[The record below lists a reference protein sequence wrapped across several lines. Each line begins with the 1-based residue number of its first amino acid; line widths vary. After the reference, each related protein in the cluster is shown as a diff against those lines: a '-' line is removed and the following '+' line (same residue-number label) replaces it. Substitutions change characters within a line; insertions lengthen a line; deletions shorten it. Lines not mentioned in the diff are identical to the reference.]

1 MFMSSTK
8 LYRRLCRLH
17 IRWLW
22 PALLMLPLGAWAGP
36 NDAAD
41 YVGSESC
48 RGCHEA
54 AYSAWQGSHHDLAMQ
69 PANADTVLGDFDDV
83 LFEYRGV
90 TTRFYRRDDRYLV
103 ETQGADGAQT
113 EYEVAYTFGVT
124 PLQQY
129 LIGFPDGRYQA
140 LTVAWDTR
148 PQEQGGQRWF
158 HIYPN
163 EDIPPGDELH
173 WTAPAHNWNF
183 ACAECHSTRVR
194 KHYDA
199 AADTYDTRWSEIDVG
214 CEACHGPG
222 KRHTELATA
231 AAQDGNDYPADH
243 GLVVELGGPGEWA
256 RAPGQKNAQLLRPPA
271 GAAEVEACGR
281 CHARRSQLTED
292 YVHGRPL
299 SDTHRVQLLNAG
311 YYHPDGQILD
321 EVFVFGSFVQSRMHA
336 VGVTCSD
343 CHEPHSQKLLAEG
356 NAVCTAC
363 HAPATYDS
371 AAHHHHPMDSDGA
384 QCVECH
390 MPSRTYMVVDPRRDH
405 SMRIPRPDLSATL
418 GVPNACS
425 QCHVGRSHQWSVD
438 ALDKWY
444 GPDRQLGHQRYAS
457 VLQSAREG
465 GPRVAAGLMALA
477 QDRSAP
483 SIARATALSELGD
496 HIAPDAL
503 PAIQAGLAAD
513 DPLMRRATV
522 ETLEQV
528 DAAARLQLVAP
539 LLRDPVRVV
548 RLAAANTLADV
559 RPVEVADPAF
569 REALEQ
575 AFDEYLASERVN
587 ADRAEA
593 WVNLAGFHFRQ
604 GRIEAA
610 EQAYVEAR
618 RRNKRFVPI
627 YVNQADMYRALDRE
641 DDGERVLRE
650 GLTAAPEVAVL
661 HHTLGL
667 LLIRAGQPDAAM
679 QSLERAYLLGP
690 DNPRLGYVYGI
701 ALENAGQRE
710 QAIAVWDAVVK
721 RHPNDRA
728 TLNVLTMTL
737 YQTGQHERAL
747 VHADHLATLS
757 PDDQAWKM
765 VVSRIRQAA
774 TRAAN

>member
-1 MFMSSTK
+1 MSRNN
-8 LYRRLCRLH
+8 LYRRICR
-17 IRWLW
+17 IRNKWLV
-22 PALLMLPLGAWAGP
+22 PVLLMLPLSAWTGP

-54 AYSAWQGSHHDLAMQ
+54 EYSAWQGSHHDLAMQ

-83 LFEYRGV
+83 MFEHRGV
-90 TTRFYRRDDRYLV
+90 KTRFYRRDNRYLV
-103 ETQGADGAQT
+103 ETQGADGTQT
-113 EYEVAYTFGVT
+113 EYEVSYTFGVA

-148 PQEQGGQRWF
+148 PEEQGGQRWF

-173 WTAPAHNWNF
+173 WTAPAHNWNY
-183 ACAECHSTRVR
+183 ACAECHSTRLR

-199 AADTYDTRWSEIDVG
+199 VADTYRTSWSEIDVA

-222 KRHTELATA
+222 KRHTEVAKA
-231 AAQDGNDYPADH
+231 EAQGGKDYPADH
-243 GLVVELGGPGEWA
+243 GLVVELGGPGQWA
-256 RAPGQKNAQLLRPPA
+256 LEPGQKNARLLRQPA
-271 GAAEVEACGR
+271 GVSEVEACGR

-299 SDTHRVQLLNAG
+299 TDTHRIQLLNAG

-321 EVFVFGSFVQSRMHA
+321 EVYVYGSFRQSRMHA
-336 VGVTCSD
+336 AGVTCSD
-343 CHEPHSQKLLAEG
+343 CHEPHSQQLRAEG
-356 NAVCTAC
+356 NAVCTTC
-363 HAPATYDS
+363 HAQATYDS
-371 AAHHHHPMDSDGA
+371 TAHHHHPADSTGA

-405 SMRIPRPDLSATL
+405 SMRIPRPDLSASL

-425 QCHVGRSHQWSVD
+425 QCHVGRSDQWAID

-444 GPDRQLGHQRYAS
+444 GPDRKLGHQRYAA
-457 VLQSAREG
+457 VLQAAREG
-465 GPRVAAGLMALA
+465 GAGVAGDLVALA

-483 SIARATALSELGD
+483 IIARATALGELAAF
-496 HIAPDAL
+496 IEPDAL
-503 PAIQAGLAAD
+503 PAIQAGLAAE

-522 ETLEQV
+522 ETLKQV

-539 LLRDPVRVV
+539 LLRDAVLGV
-548 RLAAANTLADV
+548 RLSAASALSDV
-559 RPVEVADPAF
+559 RPADVADPAF

-587 ADRAEA
+587 ADRAES
-593 WVNLAGFHFRQ
+593 WVNMAGFHFRQ
-604 GRIEAA
+604 GRIEEA
-610 EQAYVEAR
+610 EQAYIQAR
-618 RRNKRFVPI
+618 RRNKQFVPI
-627 YVNQADMYRALDRE
+627 YVNQADMYRALARE
-641 DDGERVLRE
+641 EDGERVLRE
-650 GLTAAPEVAVL
+650 GLKAVPQAAVL

-667 LLIRAGQPDAAM
+667 LLIRSGQPDAAM

-701 ALENAGQRE
+701 ALENAGQ
-710 QAIAVWDAVVK
+710 QGAAIEVWDAVVK
-721 RHPNDRA
+721 RHPNDQS

-737 YQTGQHERAL
+737 YKAGQYQRAL
-747 VHADHLATLS
+747 VHAEQLAKLS
-757 PDDQAWKM
+757 PDDQAWKL
-765 VVSRIRQAA
+765 VLSRIRQAA
-774 TRAAN
+774 TR